1 MTTRWRAVEHR
12 EISMFNPRKILT
24 LALVGIFAT
33 SLAGS
38 AMAESTWDKN
48 HPRRDEVN
56 DRLHN
61 QNRRIHQEVREGE
74 MSKQQAARLHRQD
87 HRIRREERLM
97 ARNNGGHITKA
108 EQRTLNQQEN
118 GVSKKIG
125 E

>member
-1 MTTRWRAVEHR
+1 
-12 EISMFNPRKILT
+12 MFNPRKILT
-24 LALVGIFAT
+24 LALAGVFAT
-33 SLAGS
+33 TLAGS
-38 AMAESTWDKN
+38 AMADGQWSKN

-61 QNRRIHQEVREGE
+61 QNKRIHQEVREGE

-87 HRIRREERLM
+87 HRIRQEERLM
-97 ARNNGGHITKA
+97 ARNNGGHITKT

-118 GVSKKIG
+118 AVSRKIG